1 MALRGLIAVQLA
13 ALVALAGVTVWRFP
27 VWALVDERAH
37 YDYVQTVAEEGRLPD
52 LRDELISPEAEA
64 IDEGVFPGPPRTD
77 PATRGLAGRSYEAFQ
92 PPLYYLVAAGPFA
105 AGGDHLAKVRVL
117 RLLGVGCL
125 LLAAFL
131 LWRLARGS
139 PAVFAVALCF
149 LLWPGVVV
157 RTVTASNAALELPLA
172 LGALLAARAAHE
184 RRDGRLLVLAGAL
197 AGLGLLTRL
206 SLVVLLPVLAVVA
219 LLHVRAGG
227 RRGTAALALVL
238 PALLLA
244 PWIASNVERY
254 GAPTASA
261 LVREMQDPVL
271 NPSGRDL
278 GDRRP
283 AGPARAAARG
293 RDRRG
298 MVVGAALARQAAAA
312 RRVPAARA
320 RRPARARARAPP
332 AGMGAAVR
340 AARARDRADE
350 RRAAAGEL
358 GLLLSALPLR
368 RAARR
373 RRRDRRGA
381 RPRRAALRGDR
392 HLARCWRS
400 GRTSARSRRSRPD
413 RRQPASRAS
422 RSAQVSRRTTTRAAP
437 PAAKTTGILR
447 LPL

>member
-1 MALRGLIAVQLA
+1 MALRALIAVQLA
-13 ALVALAGVTVWRFP
+13 ALVALGAVTVLRFP

-64 IDEGVFPGPPRTD
+64 IDEGVFPAPPRTD
-77 PATRGLAGRSYEAFQ
+77 PAARGLAGRSYEAFQ
-92 PPLYYLVAAGPFA
+92 PPLYYVVAAGPFA

-117 RLLGVGCL
+117 RLLGLACL

-157 RTVTASNAALELPLA
+157 RTVTVSNAALELPLA
-172 LGALLAARAAHE
+172 LGAMLAARAAHE

-219 LLHVRAGG
+219 LLHVRRGG
-227 RRGTAALALVL
+227 RRATAALALAL
-238 PALLLA
+238 PCLLLA
-244 PWIASNVERY
+244 PWVASNVERY

-278 GDRRP
+278 GTGDLPDLHERLLGGVIAEEWWSELLSPAKRRLRDVFLLLTLALPLGLVLVRRP
-283 AGPARAAARG
+283 PAWALLCAPLALGIGLMSAGLLLGNWDFFYPRYLYGVLPAAGVAI
-293 RDRRG
+293 
-298 MVVGAALARQAAAA
+298 GAALG
-312 RRVPAARA
+312 RV
-320 RRPARARARAPP
+320 
-332 AGMGAAVR
+332 
-340 AARARDRADE
+340 
-350 RRAAAGEL
+350 
-358 GLLLSALPLR
+358 ALPY
-368 RAARR
+368 AATVTFSLLVLW
-373 RRRDRRGA
+373 A
-381 RPRRAALRGDR
+381 
-392 HLARCWRS
+392 HL
-400 GRTSARSRRSRPD
+400 GTVTPFT
-413 RRQPASRAS
+413 P
-422 RSAQVSRRTTTRAAP
+422 
-437 PAAKTTGILR
+437 
-447 LPL
+447 